1 MSEPGQGF
9 VLIAALAGRA
19 LAQAARRAGY
29 QPLVADLFG
38 DDDTRAAAAAS
49 VRLAGGLTG
58 GLTLHKLAAA
68 VAELARGRTPMGLV
82 YGSGFEDRP
91 ALLETL
97 AARHRLLGNAP
108 ATLRAVKRPDSLQA
122 LCATAGVPHP
132 PPGKAAG
139 AAGEWLEKRAGGSG
153 GAHVRALAPGAP
165 AARGHY
171 AQEKLP
177 GLPVSAVF
185 VANGKQAR
193 VLGLCDEW
201 ADPSPE
207 EPYRYGGAA
216 RPAALAP
223 ARAAALT
230 EATGALAAA
239 AGLVGLNSADFLVT
253 EHSFVLLEINP
264 RPSATLDLFAD
275 ATGSAFRLHV
285 ESCGGALPESPGF
298 APAAAAAVVYAT
310 RPVVPPQHFP
320 WPDWAADRQ
329 PAGQAVGAGA
339 PLCTV
344 LAEAPDAMAARTLL
358 AQRSATLLAMMEA
371 T

>member
-1 MSEPGQGF
+1 MSESGQGF
-9 VLIAALAGRA
+9 VLIAALSGRT

-29 QPLVADLFG
+29 RPLVADLFG
-38 DDDTRAAAAAS
+38 DDDTRAAAAATL
-49 VRLAGGLTG
+49 RLTGGLTG
-58 GLTLHKLAAA
+58 GLPMHKLAAA
-68 VAELARGRTPMGLV
+68 VAELAQGRTPIGLV

-97 AARHRLLGNAP
+97 AARHRLFGNTP
-108 ATLRAVKRPDSLQA
+108 ATLRAVNSPASLQA

-153 GAHVRALAPGAP
+153 GAHVRALAPGTP

-185 VANGKQAR
+185 VGNGKQAR
-193 VLGLCDEW
+193 VLGLCEEW
-201 ADPSPE
+201 ADPAPGV
-207 EPYRYGGAA
+207 PYRYGGAA

-223 ARAAALT
+223 ALAAALT
-230 EATGALAAA
+230 QATGALAAA
-239 AGLVGLNSADFLVT
+239 AGLVGLNSADFLVA

-264 RPSATLDLFAD
+264 RPGATLDLFAD
-275 ATGSAFRLHV
+275 AAGSAFRLHV
-285 ESCGGALPESPGF
+285 ESCGGALPELPIF
-298 APAAAAAVVYAT
+298 APAAAAVVYAT

-329 PAGQAVGAGA
+329 PAGQAVAAGA

-344 LAEAPDAMAARTLL
+344 LAKAPDAMAARALL
-358 AQRSATLLAMMEA
+358 AQRSAAVLAMMEA